1 MRKQIEKLYRKAWGR
16 RLLSLALC
24 VVMFTSLVPAA
35 FASQDFYN
43 PVVQHMTT
51 NSRSLYK
58 DSTPAQIKA
67 VIDGMF
73 ANGKIPYMLDKSY
86 NVNWDEV
93 DARSFYRSSEFD
105 KYREQYGL
113 SRHGGDGIIVC
124 DGSAPNYYILEDQDF
139 YIPTPSIRGGE
150 DTIKGKYK
158 TYFLEKLLEAWWT
171 SMSQE
176 QQWNMLNKWWE
187 NYGSTIP
194 STIDVDDEDL
204 TVVSK
209 FVAYQGVSLFRAP
222 FEGSMRDAYA
232 AIVNGEEFRKEEAEK
247 NTVDLTKNTYL
258 LRVDTGILSGD
269 NVLYLGIRYRDV
281 NGEERTEFL
290 FPNEGSLSEG
300 YRLAES
306 FGNPQDR
313 INTVHNVTGY
323 QVSNAYGNQKGLRS
337 NSTDTYLF
345 QTDYELAECLS
356 IDVMMRY
363 TTGGKGW
370 TCKGIYLY
378 KVSGVYGVEMAGY
391 YSDNYYISFAGEMLV
406 KLKEDTVNFE
416 LDQSDRMF
424 RITEAESNLYTLQKI
439 DANDEMRQYDSRA
452 NTYLFKVDFAD
463 TYKAGI
469 ESLAARYGDERRLRQ
484 VAEALTLNV
493 TYIDTYGKNRTI
505 SMPMITST
513 IAWLVETGMV
523 SEELPIAGIAQQ
535 GESILFPGTLPEFR
549 ELKQVTVTYGRNAAT
564 KAGITGDAGTIREER
579 LSSLNNDT
587 ISITGLQIYNDDV
600 DVTVRVTPT
609 DETGKSQENAATL
622 QMSVA
627 SEYHPLYYFA
637 WTDPTGFQ
645 IKPGESNLT
654 SRITQY
660 VPGSKIESLELNTAE
675 RYLVEI
681 DTDDP
686 ARAGTEETLYLCL
699 GYICDGIEVQSPT
712 IDLKDGTTE
721 FYGYWPG
728 KTGDAAY
735 QAGAGAGGTMRC
747 IVTLDKVQRFTKA
760 TLSLGGAASDD
771 WQMKAIRIY
780 ALGGLGKRSIVW
792 EDSNISDRMITRE
805 IKDSDIRL
813 LAQYPNALDETERQV
828 TENGDEIIPDKVY
841 LNSAIYEKTILF
853 GDSSRSVIEEKPRV
867 DWNEIRYSMSFE
879 DTMQD
884 LGFVNTASTYQ
895 VDVKVASNSQAG
907 GADDCGSNNLF
918 YFRLVFEGGSS
929 GYVLAN
935 QQLTAD
941 GFRADRVESFD
952 ISTNEDYGALEAIYI
967 LPETDSGSD
976 NHDPYDKLNISSIT
990 VTQKSTESLQKS
1002 WTFNNVGWVDVHLE
1016 DKRAESAIGG
1026 REGRSEAE
1034 MVNIYASPASGYSLN
1049 LVVAMTT
1056 GSYDRDIDDVN
1067 ASASDENPQ
1076 FVGSLVAT
1084 VEYYDQNNTI
1094 RQKSIDVVKAMY
1106 EYNLQTPEYYNG
1118 ETFASSGG
1126 MTEHTSRSDPD
1137 TMFRGEHTD
1146 RFFMSLTD
1154 VKQLIR
1160 MRFGASMEQGK
1171 GSALWKLS
1179 DVSVFEI
1186 QKAGML
1192 QINADDE
1199 YEYSGEYKRIWSS
1212 TDDMGY
1218 TLKLMAPETKDQ
1230 LLGPQQQIPV
1240 TFNKNE
1246 YLVDKTEAKWISKI
1260 DPVPTSNTDTLNM
1273 YVYMKEGPLEP
1284 PASEYN
1290 LSLQV
1295 KWKSRGS
1302 QTTYQDTI
1310 FPTEKT
1316 TITGTEGQAANHRTM
1331 FYYTGLN
1338 TPGLGAVSG
1347 FSWDYDILGSVNP
1360 HVDYAIVQHLRSGVV
1375 INTYIYTG
1383 SGLAQEVKRTTQTVK
1398 LQLSPD
1404 TAETLLE
1411 KDICDLAVGFTYQTE
1426 SELLRC
1432 ESLGIKS
1439 SRTAENE
1446 GGSSASIT
1454 GKTHYEF
1461 MSTQYVKDENGN
1473 PTNALRYQKVKP
1485 GMIVE
1490 IPFQE
1495 KDLGKITGLIVG
1507 KVGGLQATVD
1517 SAYICEYAGDTCIG
1531 WYNFAEVTELDL
1543 TPTEIGETI
1552 SQVMPVHMELITDGE
1567 ARIASSGSTNGDA
1580 APIRMTMTYVN
1591 SLSNLREDLVIDD
1604 IHTYMNGGFREIA
1617 DGKYKAELDFL
1628 GRNIGAIRY
1637 ITLEPYAE
1645 DASSSAMFNLYSV
1658 SCSETVNMTEKQQKK
1673 TFTTPVLVL
1682 QEAPVSV
1689 NLSTIVLTLKA
1700 QTPTLAGTVTN
1711 EPADAKNPAKVTILP
1726 GKSVSIIT
1734 SLTGSMD
1741 GYGFKVSTVRRVGA
1755 EGSEIVNCH
1764 RINGSEIIV
1773 TPPDNY
1779 GTEPEVY
1786 VVTVSSEEAPTD
1798 VFAQVI
1804 ITVPVSEIEPEE
1816 NSAPSEGKDDSSDS
1830 EKKSGGGEETPTAGG
1845 ESAGE

>member
-1 MRKQIEKLYRKAWGR
+1 MRKQIEILHRKAWGR

-35 FASQDFYN
+35 FASQDFHN

-93 DARSFYRSSEFD
+93 DARSFYHSSEFD

-187 NYGSTIP
+187 KYGSTIP
-194 STIDVDDEDL
+194 STIDVDDEDF

-209 FVAYQGVSLFRAP
+209 FAAYEGVSLFRAP

-258 LRVDTGILSGD
+258 LRVDTGVLSGD

-370 TCKGIYLY
+370 TCKGMYLY
-378 KVSGVYGVEMAGY
+378 KVTGVYGVEMAGY
-391 YSDNYYISFAGEMLV
+391 YSDNYYISFAGEMLA
-406 KLKEDTVNFE
+406 KLKEDTVDFE

-424 RITEAESNLYTLQKI
+424 RVTEAESNLYTLQKI
-439 DANDEMRQYDSRA
+439 DANDELRQYDSRA

-469 ESLAARYGDERRLRQ
+469 ESLAARYGDGHRLRQ

-493 TYIDTYGKNRTI
+493 TYTDTYGKNRTV
-505 SMPMITST
+505 SMPVITST
-513 IAWLVETGMV
+513 AAWLVETGMV

-535 GESILFPGTLPEFR
+535 GESVMFPGTLPEFR
-549 ELKQVTVTYGRNAAT
+549 ELKQVTVTYGRDAAK
-564 KAGITGDAGTIREER
+564 KAGVTGDAGTIREER

-609 DETGKSQENAATL
+609 VVKDDKTVSAENAATL
-622 QMSVA
+622 QMSV
-627 SEYHPLYYFA
+627 SDGYDPLYYFA

-645 IKPGESNLT
+645 IKPGETNLT
-654 SRITQY
+654 SRITQF
-660 VPGSKIESLELNTAE
+660 VPGSKIESLDLNTAE

-686 ARAGTEETLYLCL
+686 ARAGTEETLYLRL
-699 GYICDGIEVQSPT
+699 GYLSEGEEVQSPSL
-712 IDLKDGTTE
+712 DLKDSTTE

-728 KTGDAAY
+728 KEGDAAY
-735 QAGAGAGGTMRC
+735 QAGAGAGGTLRC
-747 IVTLDKVQRFTKA
+747 VVTLDKVQRFTKA
-760 TLSLGGAASDD
+760 TLSLGAGASDD

-780 ALGGLGKRSIVW
+780 ALGDVGKRSIVW
-792 EDSNISDRMITRE
+792 EDSDFTDRMITRE
-805 IKDSDIRL
+805 IADSDLRL
-813 LAQYPNALDETERQV
+813 LAQYPNALDETGKQV
-828 TENGDEIIPDKVY
+828 TENGEEVIYDKVY
-841 LNSAIYEKTILF
+841 LNSSIYEKTILF
-853 GDSSRSVIEEKPRV
+853 GDSSRSVIEEKSKV
-867 DWNEIRYSMSFE
+867 DWDKIRYSMSYE
-879 DTMQD
+879 EAVQD
-884 LGFVNTASTYQ
+884 LGFANTAYIYQ
-895 VDVKVASNSQAG
+895 VDVKVASNSQSG

-918 YFRLVFEGGSS
+918 YFKLVFEGGSS

-952 ISTNEDYGALEAIYI
+952 IAANEDYGALEAIYI
-967 LPETDSGSD
+967 LPETSSGSD
-976 NHDPYDKLNISSIT
+976 NHDPYDKLNISYIT

-1002 WTFNNVGWVDVHLE
+1002 WTFNNIGWVDVNLE
-1016 DKRAESAIGG
+1016 DKRAESTVGG
-1026 REGRSEAE
+1026 REGRTEAE

-1056 GSYDRDIDDVN
+1056 GSYERDIDDVN
-1067 ASASDENPQ
+1067 AWASDENPQ

-1106 EYNLQTPEYYNG
+1106 EYNMQTPEYYNA
-1118 ETFASSGG
+1118 ESFVSSDG
-1126 MTEHTSRSDPD
+1126 MTEHAGRSDPNL
-1137 TMFRGEHTD
+1137 MFRGEHTD
-1146 RFFMSLTD
+1146 RFFLSLTN

-1186 QKAGML
+1186 ERAGML
-1192 QINADDE
+1192 QVNTDDE

-1212 TDDMGY
+1212 TDDVGY
-1218 TLKLMAPETKDQ
+1218 TLKLMAPETQDQ

-1240 TFNKNE
+1240 TFNQNAYTVSKSE
-1246 YLVDKTEAKWISKI
+1246 SKWTGKI
-1260 DPVPTSNTDTLNM
+1260 NPVPTSNTDTLNM
-1273 YVYMKEGPLEP
+1273 YVYMKDGPMEP
-1284 PASEYN
+1284 SPSEYD

-1310 FPTEKT
+1310 FPAAKT
-1316 TITGTEGQAANHRTM
+1316 TLTGTTGQGAGHKTM

-1338 TPGLGAVSG
+1338 TPGLGSVSG
-1347 FSWDYDILGSVNP
+1347 FSWDYDIMGVTNP
-1360 HVDYAIVQHLRSGVV
+1360 QVDYAIVQHMRSGVV
-1375 INTYIYTG
+1375 IDTYIYTG

-1398 LQLSPD
+1398 LQLSAD
-1404 TAETLLE
+1404 TPEALLE
-1411 KDICDLAVGFTYQTE
+1411 RDICDLAVAFEYQTE
-1426 SELLRC
+1426 SDILRTR
-1432 ESLGIKS
+1432 GVN
-1439 SRTAENE
+1439 TQNADAA
-1446 GGSSASIT
+1446 GSKPIT
-1454 GKTHYEF
+1454 GKTHYELL
-1461 MSTQYVKDENGN
+1461 STQYVRDSSGN
-1473 PTNALRYQKVKP
+1473 PTSALQYRSVKP

-1490 IPFQE
+1490 IPFRE
-1495 KDLGKITGLIVG
+1495 KDLGKITGLIVSG
-1507 KVGGLQATVD
+1507 VGSMQATVEN
-1517 SAYICEYAGDTCIG
+1517 AYICEYAGDTCIG
-1531 WYNFAEVTELDL
+1531 WYNLARSAAVDVTPTTIAVTE
-1543 TPTEIGETI
+1543 
-1552 SQVMPVHMELITDGE
+1552 SQVMPIHMELVTDGE
-1567 ARIASSGSTNGDA
+1567 ARIASSGSTNGDT

-1591 SLSNLREDLVIDD
+1591 SMTNTREDLTIDD
-1604 IHTYMNGGFREIA
+1604 IHAYMNGNGFREME
-1617 DGKYKAELDFL
+1617 DGRYKAELDFL

-1645 DASSSAMFNLYSV
+1645 DAASSAMFNLYSV
-1658 SCSETVNMTEKQQKK
+1658 SCTETVNMAEKQQKK
-1673 TFTTPVLVL
+1673 TYASPVLAL
-1682 QEAPVSV
+1682 KDSPVSV
-1689 NLSTIVLTLKA
+1689 NLSTIVLTLRA
-1700 QTPTLAGTVTN
+1700 QTPTPAGTVTN
-1711 EPADAKNPAKVTILP
+1711 EPADAKTPANVTVIPGNSVTI
-1726 GKSVSIIT
+1726 VS

-1741 GYGFKVSTVRRVGA
+1741 GCGIKVSAVRKVGA
-1755 EGSEIVNCH
+1755 EGSETVNCY
-1764 RINGSEIIV
+1764 RIEGSEIIV
-1773 TPPDNY
+1773 TPPENH
-1779 GTEPEVY
+1779 GTEPVVY
-1786 VVTVSSEEAPTD
+1786 VVTVSSEEAPADAT
-1798 VFAQVI
+1798 AQVI
-1804 ITVPVSEIEPEE
+1804 ITVPVSED
-1816 NSAPSEGKDDSSDS
+1816 AP
-1830 EKKSGGGEETPTAGG
+1830 A
-1845 ESAGE
+1845 